1 MRACKCHTRGVLV
14 AGSSEKNPGWLT
26 SRRFLL
32 LRRPSPTCMDA
43 LALSE
48 DRAVPCLLE
57 ELRCRPHLV
66 ATAVRQPNGS
76 GSSAWWARIATLVR
90 SNQQEPCLAG
100 AALLRASVLHADHST
115 FRQQREPWTNMLL
128 PLLQSSGEPE
138 VRLAAA
144 GTLLQLLASS
154 APWPLERREL
164 ASCAPRVLTTVLT
177 LITADDGPA
186 LRLLLQLA
194 REAPHAL
201 RQHHLRLN
209 EVLPA
214 MVMGPSP
221 SASRAAAAM
230 LGLLPSC
237 MSTGYPELWL
247 RTVQGLAG
255 SLQEL
260 LVPLLGSLTTRRAL
274 LYQLKGYALPAS
286 LHASRATERPLN
298 LRCSELLSA
307 VSGCVAA
314 LHYCCSPPVA
324 PPSGAVAPLPVH
336 MLCDLAFFI
345 LSEDGALPLPAPS
358 AGSLP
363 RGWLLVLLP
372 ELHRLAL
379 QLLLSVVAAA
389 GRHALSQCASI
400 VNVLNLCWRRSGP
413 AGSLSMRCRKLRLA
427 TYTTASTLL
436 HVFGASAAVACAEP
450 LIAAACA
457 DLAADAAVPP
467 PPVLSEQL
475 QPHKRQRDADANS
488 HAAAFS
494 PPAPRVDDAIQ
505 LAAAR
510 ALAALLHAG
519 GALLPL
525 RQVATV
531 EAMVL
536 RVAASGR
543 ALPAVLRA
551 EVVGL
556 AHALV
561 ASGQQVRAETLP
573 CVLSLLHDV
582 GACLAPLPHASAAA
596 RRGLHAID
604 TLLHPLGVQRWVQ
617 SPLLSM
623 PVPTNGTA
631 FAPSAPPMLPFH
643 APAPCASST
652 AFAASASFA
661 SSAAPSCAAAYAP
674 ASAFTPTPVALPAGS
689 QAPELAAA
697 AAPGPLAN
705 SGASAPALRAAPM
718 AAPAAADVCSEA
730 RTLLHAPFGG
740 GRGDDDEN
748 EDEEEDRDDSD
759 PEIVLEGPDTCL

>member
-1 MRACKCHTRGVLV
+1 
-14 AGSSEKNPGWLT
+14 
-26 SRRFLL
+26 
-32 LRRPSPTCMDA
+32 MDA
-43 LALSE
+43 LLAVSD
-48 DRAVPCLLE
+48 DRAVPCLPE

-76 GSSAWWARIATLVR
+76 GTSTLWARIATLVR
-90 SNQQEPCLAG
+90 SNQREPCLAG

-115 FRQQREPWTNMLL
+115 FSQHRQTWTNMLL

-164 ASCAPRVLTTVLT
+164 ASCAPRVLSTVLT
-177 LITADDGPA
+177 LITADDGSADDGPA

-194 REAPHAL
+194 HEAPHAL
-201 RQHHLRLN
+201 RQHHARLN

-214 MVMGPSP
+214 MVMGPSQ

-230 LGLLPSC
+230 LGALPSC
-237 MSTGYPELWL
+237 MSTGYPDVWL

-260 LVPLLGSLTTRRAL
+260 LVPLLGSVTTRRAL
-274 LYQLKGYALPAS
+274 PYHLEGYALPAS

-324 PPSGAVAPLPVH
+324 PPSGAVAPLPLH

-345 LSEDGALPLPAPS
+345 LSEDGALPLPAPA

-436 HVFGASAAVACAEP
+436 DVFGGSAAVACAEP

-457 DLAADAAVPP
+457 DLAADAGAP
-467 PPVLSEQL
+467 PPVLSEQP
-475 QPHKRQRDADANS
+475 QPHKRQRGADANS
-488 HAAAFS
+488 HTAAVS

-525 RQVATV
+525 RRVATV

-536 RVAASGR
+536 RAAAAGR
-543 ALPAVLRA
+543 ALPAALRA
-551 EVVGL
+551 ELVGL

-573 CVLSLLHDV
+573 CVLSLLHGV
-582 GACLAPLPHASAAA
+582 GASLAPPPHASAAA

-604 TLLHPLGVQRWVQ
+604 TLLHPLGVQRWAQ

-623 PVPTNGTA
+623 PGPANGTG

-643 APAPCASST
+643 APSLSASTAPCASST
-652 AFAASASFA
+652 AFAAPA
-661 SSAAPSCAAAYAP
+661 SSASAVAASCAATYAP
-674 ASAFTPTPVALPAGS
+674 DPAFAPTPVSLPAGP

-697 AAPGPLAN
+697 AAPAPLAN
-705 SGASAPALRAAPM
+705 SGASAAALRAAPM
-718 AAPAAADVCSEA
+718 AAPAAADVRSEA
-730 RTLLHAPFGG
+730 RTLPHAPFGG
-740 GRGDDDEN
+740 GRG
-748 EDEEEDRDDSD
+748 EDEENEGDEEDGDDSD
-759 PEIVLEGPDTCL
+759 PEIVLEGPDACL

>member
-1 MRACKCHTRGVLV
+1 
-14 AGSSEKNPGWLT
+14 
-26 SRRFLL
+26 
-32 LRRPSPTCMDA
+32 MDA

-76 GSSAWWARIATLVR
+76 GSSTWWARIATLVR
-90 SNQQEPCLAG
+90 SNQREPCLAG

-115 FRQQREPWTNMLL
+115 FRQQRETWTNMLL

-230 LGLLPSC
+230 LGVLPSC

-247 RTVQGLAG
+247 RTVQGLTG

-324 PPSGAVAPLPVH
+324 PPSGAVVPLPLH

-345 LSEDGALPLPAPS
+345 LSEDGALPLPAP
-358 AGSLP
+358 APGSLP

-400 VNVLNLCWRRSGP
+400 VDVLNLCWRRSGP
-413 AGSLSMRCRKLRLA
+413 AGSPSMRCRKLRLA
-427 TYTTASTLL
+427 TYTVASTLL
-436 HVFGASAAVACAEP
+436 HVFGGSAAVACAEP
-450 LIAAACA
+450 LVAAACA
-457 DLAADAAVPP
+457 DLAADAAP

-475 QPHKRQRDADANS
+475 HPHKRQRGADASS
-488 HAAAFS
+488 HAAAVA
-494 PPAPRVDDAIQ
+494 PPTPRVDDAIQ

-510 ALAALLHAG
+510 ALAALLNAG
-519 GALLPL
+519 GALLPQ
-525 RQVATV
+525 RRVATV
-531 EAMVL
+531 ETMVL
-536 RVAASGR
+536 RVAAAGR
-543 ALPAVLRA
+543 ALPAALRA
-551 EVVGL
+551 ELVGL

-573 CVLSLLHDV
+573 CALSLLHDV
-582 GACLAPLPHASAAA
+582 GASLAPPPHASAAA

-604 TLLHPLGVQRWVQ
+604 TLLHPLGVQRWAQ
-617 SPLLSM
+617 TPLLSM
-623 PVPTNGTA
+623 PVPTDGAA

-643 APAPCASST
+643 TPSLSASAATCASSST
-652 AFAASASFA
+652 AFAASTFSASA
-661 SSAAPSCAAAYAP
+661 AAPSASATYAP
-674 ASAFTPTPVALPAGS
+674 DPVFAPTHETLPTGLR
-689 QAPELAAA
+689 APDPAAA
-697 AAPGPLAN
+697 AAPSPLAN
-705 SGASAPALRAAPM
+705 SGANVAALRAAPVV
-718 AAPAAADVCSEA
+718 APVTSGVRSEA
-730 RTLLHAPFGG
+730 RTFPAAPIGG
-740 GRGDDDEN
+740 SRGDDDE
-748 EDEEEDRDDSD
+748 DEGDDADGDDTD
-759 PEIVLEGPDTCL
+759 PEIVLEGPDASL

>member
-1 MRACKCHTRGVLV
+1 
-14 AGSSEKNPGWLT
+14 
-26 SRRFLL
+26 
-32 LRRPSPTCMDA
+32 MDA

-76 GSSAWWARIATLVR
+76 GSSTWWARIATLVR

-115 FRQQREPWTNMLL
+115 FRQQRETWTNMLL

-201 RQHHLRLN
+201 RQHYARLN

-230 LGLLPSC
+230 LGVLPSC

-247 RTVQGLAG
+247 RTVQGLTG

-324 PPSGAVAPLPVH
+324 PPSGAVVPLPLH

-345 LSEDGALPLPAPS
+345 LSEDGALPLPAPA
-358 AGSLP
+358 AGSVP

-543 ALPAVLRA
+543 ALPAALRA

-643 APAPCASST
+643 APSPLASTAPCASST
-652 AFAASASFA
+652 AFAASASSA
-661 SSAAPSCAAAYAP
+661 STVVPSCAAIYAP
-674 ASAFTPTPVALPAGS
+674 APSFAPTSVALLAGP
-689 QAPELAAA
+689 QAPDLAAA

-705 SGASAPALRAAPM
+705 SGVSAAAPRAAPM
-718 AAPAAADVCSEA
+718 AAPAAADVRSEA
-730 RTLLHAPFGG
+730 RTLPHAHFGG
-740 GRGDDDEN
+740 ARGEDDEN
-748 EDEEEDRDDSD
+748 EDEEEDGDDSD
-759 PEIVLEGPDTCL
+759 PEIVLEGPDTCP